1 MKQKEINQGYEI
13 KERFV
18 VGAIGIA
25 LGENPAAPAAFVTWN
40 YRGQEPMHFFWGHY
54 FGDKQAAYDD
64 YEHRIEQEIEYYK
77 NRTGK
82 DFPLPMLCLSVEPSS
97 GDIINIKLG
106 QSGYYPSNWNRPG
119 ELKYN
124 RETADYANEKI
135 GVTKAQ
141 EAAMR
146 HGSMFGWL
154 SKAADPR
161 NYDENG
167 QLKRLKP
174 DEPER

>member
-13 KERFV
+13 RERFV

-25 LGENPAAPAAFVTWN
+25 LGENPAAPAPFVTWN

-54 FGDKQAAYDD
+54 FSDKQAAYDD

-106 QSGYYPSNWNRPG
+106 Q
-119 ELKYN
+119 
-124 RETADYANEKI
+124 TADYANEKI

-154 SKAADPR
+154 SKAADPK